1 MYNIPILDK
10 SLSSITMMGAQQN
23 NRLREFNNIYRVNLN
38 DELIKPLS
46 YYNPVGV
53 PISTINVTGMENVP
67 MDSVRKYLYNNN
79 ADPSEEQQFTD
90 AERLQYV
97 QNVFNIQPPLSQKE
111 KQIAPYLNLPYSPEF
126 RDELV
131 QESIKQ
137 NTNVYF
143 TEAQDFVNE
152 YQQSVNNMTNEEN
165 MYEPSSN
172 STVVLSNLLKDQI
185 KLQTV
190 NNMLLE
196 KQMKDYT
203 GKSNRYK
210 TKMANQ

>member
-143 TEAQDFVNE
+143 TEAQDFVAE

>member
-10 SLSSITMMGAQQN
+10 SLSSITMMGNQHN
-23 NRLREFNNIYRVNLN
+23 NRLREFNNIYKVNLN
-38 DELIKPLS
+38 DELIKPLA

-53 PISTINVTGMENVP
+53 PVSTVNVAGMENVP
-67 MDSVRKYLYNNN
+67 MDSVRKYLYANN
-79 ADPSEEQQFTD
+79 ADPSEEQQYTD

-196 KQMKDYT
+196 KQMKSYNN
-203 GKSNRYK
+203 KSNRYK
-210 TKMANQ
+210 SKMSMQ

>member
-1 MYNIPILDK
+1 VCNTL
-10 SLSSITMMGAQQN
+10 SLHDA
-23 NRLREFNNIYRVNLN
+23 L
-38 DELIKPLS
+38 
-46 YYNPVGV
+46 
-53 PISTINVTGMENVP
+53 PIS
-67 MDSVRKYLYNNN
+67 
-79 ADPSEEQQFTD
+79 
-90 AERLQYV
+90 
-97 QNVFNIQPPLSQKE
+97 
-111 KQIAPYLNLPYSPEF
+111 YLNLPYSPEF

-137 NTNVYF
+137 NTNVFF

>member
-46 YYNPVGV
+46 YFNPVGV
-53 PISTINVTGMENVP
+53 PITTINVTGMENVP

-137 NTNVYF
+137 NTNVFF

-190 NNMLLE
+190 NNLLLE

>member
-10 SLSSITMMGAQQN
+10 SLSSITQLGSQQN
-23 NRLREFNNIYRVNLN
+23 NRLREFNNVYRLNLN

>member
-46 YYNPVGV
+46 YFNPVGV
-53 PISTINVTGMENVP
+53 PITTINVTGMENVP

-137 NTNVYF
+137 NTNVFF
-143 TEAQDFVNE
+143 TEAQDFVLE

>member
-1 MYNIPILDK
+1 
-10 SLSSITMMGAQQN
+10 
-23 NRLREFNNIYRVNLN
+23 
-38 DELIKPLS
+38 
-46 YYNPVGV
+46 
-53 PISTINVTGMENVP
+53 
-67 MDSVRKYLYNNN
+67 
-79 ADPSEEQQFTD
+79 
-90 AERLQYV
+90 
-97 QNVFNIQPPLSQKE
+97 
-111 KQIAPYLNLPYSPEF
+111 
-126 RDELV
+126 
-131 QESIKQ
+131 
-137 NTNVYF
+137 
-143 TEAQDFVNE
+143 
-152 YQQSVNNMTNEEN
+152 

>member
-1 MYNIPILDK
+1 MHYTKFINI
-10 SLSSITMMGAQQN
+10 
-23 NRLREFNNIYRVNLN
+23 
-38 DELIKPLS
+38 
-46 YYNPVGV
+46 
-53 PISTINVTGMENVP
+53 
-67 MDSVRKYLYNNN
+67 
-79 ADPSEEQQFTD
+79 
-90 AERLQYV
+90 

-203 GKSNRYK
+203 HKSNRYK
-210 TKMANQ
+210 TKMANH

>member
-10 SLSSITMMGAQQN
+10 SLSSITMMGNQQN

-46 YYNPVGV
+46 YFNPNGIPV
-53 PISTINVTGMENVP
+53 STINVTGMENVP

-97 QNVFNIQPPLSQKE
+97 QNVFNVQPPLSQKE

-143 TEAQDFVNE
+143 TEAQDFVTE

-196 KQMKDYT
+196 KQMKSYT
-203 GKSNRYK
+203 NKSNRYK
-210 TKMANQ
+210 NKMNMQ